1 MRGSIFAPHHNTA
14 MIEGLLDRP
23 VSACADAI
31 ASLVSRTT
39 AAGDYL
45 SSFPANVDVDVSD
58 LVNGVSGSFKVRVGA
73 ANSAAGAVAEA
84 AETAPSAP
92 TTPSAIAER
101 TRDFILLV
109 AGKRAVQH
117 YIEAAAPVALLAC
130 LFDILLAVVRQHP
143 STKPNVHQCL
153 LLATD
158 LLFLVSSDHIN
169 AFWDYLE
176 HRRALLLQL
185 VFDQRVTGDRIAV
198 LEICNNLTDR
208 FNPKSRTGARKTD
221 TYRKDTFNDQF
232 EARVR
237 IFLANVLTL
246 EDNTGLNKYFSV
258 ANIASQDIPTSVGVN
273 GKDDILLR
281 DMMQIN
287 KVIRDPYFYV
297 RPAQHKTLS
306 SVVHSMSKVATYLL
320 DEEDNWF
327 KKHPREV
334 VSVFVAEPYALSP
347 FEEVKR
353 GEAFEKA
360 KREDAS
366 FAANLFDLHKTR
378 QVTLVELFV
387 CVSLLIELTASSKR
401 EFLASLNGAAKHFVD
416 DSVPEQLAPQ
426 LVKIRQDI
434 VKRYKPNDAALSEV
448 LLLLGHSELMW
459 WSWLILGKDKDGKP
473 LLSVAELLQA
483 ELQAVDEKW
492 RTMLPPKTKPYFNTY
507 ATPQLTRRMKIETGL
522 AKLQWRGDEEEDS
535 EFKLQQALESCKGEL
550 EKDENDAM
558 AIQRYNIALWK
569 LLKRR
574 RSTQWLEF
582 GQLAR
587 REDLAGEGEG
597 EGDEEDDG
605 GEANEGYDEEAAA
618 EATAD
623 AATTADETSTEV
635 KVATAAG
642 ETAGDGVA
650 AESGDA
656 TEAVVVTTEAVGVTE
671 PGVAGVATGEAD
683 TSAVDGALAGRKRA
697 REEGDESDPKRP
709 TLGSPAPHSHA

>member
-39 AAGDYL
+39 AAGGYL
-45 SSFPANVDVDVSD
+45 ASFPADVDVDVSD
-58 LVNGVSGSFKVRVGA
+58 LVNGVSGSFKVRMGA
-73 ANSAAGAVAEA
+73 AKTAAGAVAETAQTA
-84 AETAPSAP
+84 ADAPTAPA
-92 TTPSAIAER
+92 AR
-101 TRDFILLV
+101 TRDFVLLV

-130 LFDILLAVVRQHP
+130 LFDILLAVVRHHP

-158 LLFLVSSDHIN
+158 LLFLVSTHHVN

-287 KVIRDPYFYV
+287 KVIRDPYLYV

-320 DEEDNWF
+320 DEEDKWF
-327 KKHPREV
+327 KKRPREV

-366 FAANLFDLHKTR
+366 FAANLFDLHRTR

-387 CVSLLIELTASSKR
+387 CVSLLFELTASSKR
-401 EFLASLNGAAKHFVD
+401 AFLASVNGAAKHFVD
-416 DSVPEQLAPQ
+416 DFVPEHLAPQ

-448 LLLLGHSELMW
+448 LVLLGHSELMW

-522 AKLQWRGDEEEDS
+522 AKLQWRGDDEEDS

-550 EKDENDAM
+550 EKDESDAT

-597 EGDEEDDG
+597 EGDEEGDG
-605 GEANEGYDEEAAA
+605 GEANEEYDEEAAA
-618 EATAD
+618 EATTDADAD
-623 AATTADETSTEV
+623 AATTADENSTEIE
-635 KVATAAG
+635 VATAAA
-642 ETAGDGVA
+642 ETAGAGVA

-656 TEAVVVTTEAVGVTE
+656 TEPAVTTKAVGVTE
-671 PGVAGVATGEAD
+671 PGVAGVATEEAD
-683 TSAVDGALAGRKRA
+683 SSAVDGPPAGRKRA
-697 REEGDESDPKRP
+697 RGEGDESDPKRP
-709 TLGSPAPHSHA
+709 ALGSPAQDSHA